1 LCKSAFPE
9 VVFVVVGT
17 REEVFEELRHHR
29 NVIVAKDHGS
39 TLLDDLALI
48 RTSLLYMGRE
58 SGVSEI
64 AVFSDVPYLL
74 FGREERARL
83 AQKLKPDSN
92 YEFATKLQKVFYA
105 SSFIVTADSLLREFS
120 NLYNQLDIDKWR
132 KKASESKSTPYTFAI

>member
-1 LCKSAFPE
+1 M
-9 VVFVVVGT
+9 
-17 REEVFEELRHHR
+17 
-29 NVIVAKDHGS
+29 IVAKDYGS

-74 FGREERARL
+74 FGREEVARK
-83 AQKLKPDSN
+83 AQKLEPDSN

-105 SSFIVTADSLLREFS
+105 SSFIVTADSLLKEFS
-120 NLYNQLDIDKWR
+120 NLYNQLDKDKWR
-132 KKASESKSTPYTFAI
+132 EKASAYKPIPYTTI